1 MLVSPVFGV
10 SVCAFGLLC
19 AADPAGGVANPVG
32 DVVDPAGGVA
42 DPVGGVAG
50 PPGVAGV
57 SSVLVIMYP
66 FTASPVIVV
75 EYPGTF
81 SSLTV

>member
-32 DVVDPAGGVA
+32 GVVDPADGVA
-42 DPVGGVAG
+42 DPVGS
-50 PPGVAGV
+50 VAGV